1 MKQSNVTSSGA
12 DHGTYASYI
21 TGFILSILLTIIPY
35 YIVVYMDLSSGI
47 KTLLIV
53 LLALAQLFVQLVFF
67 LHLNTR
73 SEKGWNFLSFVFT
86 MLVVIILIG
95 GSLWIMYHLRVNM
108 MI

>member
-1 MKQSNVTSSGA
+1 MNQSKVTSSGA

-35 YIVVYMDLSSGI
+35 YIVVYMELSTGI
-47 KTLLIV
+47 KTISIV

-73 SEKGWNFLSFVFT
+73 SEKGWNFLSFIFT

-108 MI
+108 ML

>member
-1 MKQSNVTSSGA
+1 MNQLKVTSSGA

-35 YIVVYMDLSSGI
+35 YIVVYTDISAGV
-47 KTLLIV
+47 KTLSII

-73 SEKGWNFLSFVFT
+73 SEKGWNFLSFIFT

-108 MI
+108 ML

>member
-1 MKQSNVTSSGA
+1 MKQSTVTSSGA

-21 TGFILSILLTIIPY
+21 IGFVLSILLTIIPY
-35 YIVVYMDLSSGI
+35 YIVVYLDISSGF
-47 KTLLIV
+47 KTLAVV

-108 MI
+108 ML

>member
-1 MKQSNVTSSGA
+1 MNQSKVTSSGA

-35 YIVVYMDLSSGI
+35 YIVVYLDISTGV
-47 KTLLIV
+47 KTISIV

-73 SEKGWNFLSFVFT
+73 SEKGWNFLSFIFT

-108 MI
+108 ML